1 MGPIGCIE
9 TLLNN
14 YQPTLRLNLEAL
26 RYLPARR
33 HMLQRSRLRYEYS
46 NVGRYKQAVYFR
58 LVMHAGVIYNKCI
71 NVSKYSLT
79 ENLANVKLRQLQCG
93 YRGKKSPLIYEVNVK
108 IIMN

>member
-26 RYLPARR
+26 RYLLARR

-58 LVMHAGVIYNKCI
+58 LVMHAGVINISKC
-71 NVSKYSLT
+71 SLT